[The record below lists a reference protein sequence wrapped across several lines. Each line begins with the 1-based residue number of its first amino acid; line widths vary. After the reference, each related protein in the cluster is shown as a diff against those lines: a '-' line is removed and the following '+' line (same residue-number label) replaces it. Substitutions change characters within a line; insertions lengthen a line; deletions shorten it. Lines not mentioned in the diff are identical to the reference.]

1 MSAASEYAELLK
13 LIEVSGPFLS
23 LPVFREVFPQGLIKD
38 SPELTREL
46 RELYTEWCAARKLA
60 PQSVSPAQRE
70 WLRAVL
76 LTLLEWPADMLA
88 EDNAI
93 PQNLSYLVAQHHE
106 TLRPDLALMED
117 GKPRL
122 LIRLLPPAQQPDKR
136 PPSTTWNAT
145 CGGRMAELLR
155 ATRVPLGLVTNGER
169 FTLVYAEPEKPTGFA
184 DFHAELWFD
193 ERLTLRAF
201 RDFLNAGA
209 LFNRPPEQT
218 LDALY
223 RRSLENQQEVSVT
236 LGRQVRRAVEM
247 FVTALDRADR
257 ESGRALLDGLDGE
270 HIYEAALTLMM
281 RLVFLFFAEER
292 DLLPISNPV
301 YRENY
306 AVSTL
311 HDQLRDAADRL
322 GEEVL
327 ERRYDAFPRLLAGFR
342 AVHGG
347 IAHDLAALPSYG
359 GDLFDPDRFPF
370 LEGRAPGSDW
380 RNTSAQPCPIHN
392 RTVLH
397 LLGALQFL
405 EMKVPGGGR
414 ETRRLS
420 FRALDI
426 EQIGHVYEGL
436 LDHTARRA
444 TEIVLGLDGK
454 EEGEVAL
461 SELNRRRAQQDFIE
475 WLADETGR
483 SAKAIEKALAQTTV
497 DDPLRWPVW
506 EDVAQFAGLVRRDD
520 TGEPCVISV
529 GSLYVTAGMARR
541 QTGTQYTPR
550 TLTESVV
557 EHALA
562 PLVYAGPAEGEP
574 PEAWRLQSAARIL
587 DLKICDFACGSA
599 AFLVA
604 AARYLSARLTEA
616 WENAQSTHGTGVQ
629 ITPYGHPSSGLPEEE
644 LIPMDPDE
652 RGLYALRIVVERC
665 LYGVDRN
672 PLAVEMA
679 KLSLWLLTL
688 QRNRPFTFLDHA
700 IRCGDSL
707 LGVTRRDQIETF
719 GFSTQEHEVK
729 QITLWLKASK
739 VLFEQA
745 LECRLKL
752 ESFPVLDAS
761 DLARKYALLRQAEEA
776 TVMTRLMCDL
786 LVGAALSTTTGK
798 PPQEDDAF
806 SRKRGELWRQMMETY
821 RYDEDV
827 NSWRGALEG
836 MRPTARE
843 LLDAGLQPG
852 SSRHRTFH
860 WPLEFPEVFVN
871 RDGFDAI
878 VGNPPFIGGQRITG
892 AFGQPYRDYIVE
904 YIAGGQKGSADYVAY
919 FFLRAFELLRPGATC
934 GLIATKTI
942 AEGQTREVGLDCLE
956 RKGVS
961 IYRAIASQK
970 WPGDA
975 KLSIAWVW
983 LRNGE
988 WNGARVADNKLVK
1001 FISTKLS
1008 GEASSQGDPYKLAAN
1023 AGKSRQGSIFVGM
1036 GFVVSQELAETLISR
1051 HPQNC
1056 VVVKPL
1062 IGGKDVTDRWQLS
1075 PSRWV
1080 INFYDWP
1087 EEKAREFPECFEIV
1101 ERLVKPERT
1110 RKKADGTY
1118 QLRYPLYERW
1128 WQYGEKRPDLYRMI
1142 SAFDRV
1148 IVAVRV
1154 SAYHCV
1160 AFAPSNVVYSDRL
1173 VVFGLQTSGAFAVL
1187 TCSLHEVWAHRPG
1200 VTKHDTRNTY
1210 FPEQAFDTFP
1220 MPLLSTDCDR
1230 VGDYYSCGRNQV
1242 MEERRESLTE
1252 IYSRFH
1258 SPHEVSHDI
1267 ATLRTLHVEMD
1278 HAVAA
1283 AYGWTD
1289 LDLGHG
1295 FHQIKQGIRYTISE
1309 AARRDVLDRLL
1320 ALNHERFA
1328 EEQSASAAAPRTKA
1342 KARKRTP
1349 DQAGLF

>member
-1 MSAASEYAELLK
+1 MSAVSEYAELLK

-23 LPVFREVFPQGLIKD
+23 LPIFREVFPQGLIKD
-38 SPELTREL
+38 SPDLTREL
-46 RELYTEWCAARKLA
+46 RELYTEWRAARALA
-60 PQSVSPAQRE
+60 PNTVSPAQRE

-76 LTLLEWPADMLA
+76 LTLLEWPADLLV

-93 PQNLSYLVAQHHE
+93 PQNLSHFVAQHHE
-106 TLRPDLALMED
+106 TLRPDFVLLED

-122 LIRLLPPAQQPDKR
+122 LISLLPSAQQPDRR

-145 CGGRMAELLR
+145 CATRMAELLR

-201 RDFLNAGA
+201 RDFLSSGA
-209 LFNRPPEQT
+209 LLNRPPQQT

-223 RRSLENQQEVSVT
+223 RRSLDNQQEVSTT

-257 ESGRALLDGLDGE
+257 ESERALLQGLDGE

-292 DLLPISNPV
+292 DLLPITNPV

-347 IAHDLAALPSYG
+347 IAHDLAALPGYG
-359 GDLFDPDRFPF
+359 GDLFDPDSFPF
-370 LEGRAPGSDW
+370 LEGRAPNSDW
-380 RNTSAQPCPIHN
+380 RSTPAQPCPIHN

-414 ETRRLS
+414 ESRRLS

-454 EEGEVAL
+454 EEPDVSL
-461 SELNRRRAQQDFIE
+461 SELNRRRAQPDFVE

-497 DDPLRWPVW
+497 DDPLRWPEW
-506 EDVAQFAGLVRRDD
+506 EQVAPFAGLVRRDD
-520 TGEPCVISV
+520 NGDPCVIPT
-529 GSLYVTAGMARR
+529 GSLYVTAGTARR

-550 TLTESVV
+550 SLTESVV
-557 EHALA
+557 EHTLG
-562 PLVYAGPAEGEP
+562 PLVYTGPAEGQP
-574 PEAWRLQSAARIL
+574 PEAWYLKPAGQIL
-587 DLKICDFACGSA
+587 ALKICDFACGSA

-604 AARYLSARLTEA
+604 AARYLSARLVEA
-616 WENAQSTHGTGVQ
+616 WDTPQREHGAGVQ
-629 ITPYGHPSSGLPEEE
+629 ITPFGHASSGLPEEE
-644 LIPMDPDE
+644 LIPPDPDE

-707 LGVTRRDQIETF
+707 LGVTRPEQIESF
-719 GFSTQEHEVK
+719 NFFPQEHEEK
-729 QITLWLKASK
+729 QITFWRKASK
-739 VLFEQA
+739 VLFERA

-752 ESFPVLDAS
+752 ESFPVLAPA
-761 DLARKYALLRQAEEA
+761 DLERKEALFRQAEDS
-776 TVMTRLMCDL
+776 TLLTGLMCDL
-786 LVGAALSTTTGK
+786 LIGAALATATGK
-798 PPQEDDAF
+798 RPEDDQSF
-806 SRKRGELWRQMMETY
+806 SRKRAELWRQLMETY

-827 NSWRGALEG
+827 NSWGTALEA
-836 MRPTARE
+836 MQPIARQ
-843 LLDAGLQPG
+843 LLDTGLPPG
-852 SSRHRTFH
+852 SPQRRPFH

-871 RDGFDAI
+871 RGGFDAL

-892 AFGQPYRDYIVE
+892 ALGEPYRDYLVE
-904 YIAGGQKGSADYVAY
+904 YIAGGQRGSADYVAY
-919 FFLRAFELLRPGATC
+919 FFLRAQGLLKSDGTAGLLATN
-934 GLIATKTI
+934 TI
-942 AEGQTREVGLDCLE
+942 AQGDTREVGLDQMTT
-956 RKGVS
+956 RGATV
-961 IYRAIASQK
+961 YRALPSRK
-970 WPGDA
+970 WPGEANLEVAHVWFRTGAWAGPFLLDDA
-975 KLSIAWVW
+975 EVAGITSQLQPP
-983 LRNGE
+983 G
-988 WNGARVADNKLVK
+988 RVSGKPYRLV
-1001 FISTKLS
+1001 
-1008 GEASSQGDPYKLAAN
+1008 AN
-1023 AGKSRQGSIFVGM
+1023 DGKSYIGSYVLGM
-1036 GFVVSQELAETLISR
+1036 GFVLDQEEARRLVEKEPRNRNVLSPYLNGEDLNSR
-1051 HPQNC
+1051 WDQ
-1056 VVVKPL
+1056 
-1062 IGGKDVTDRWQLS
+1062 S

-1080 INFYDWP
+1080 INFRDWP
-1087 EEKAREFPECFEIV
+1087 IERAMEYPDCFEIV
-1101 ERLVKPERT
+1101 KRLVKPEREKNN
-1110 RKKADGTY
+1110 RKVYRD
-1118 QLRYPLYERW
+1118 RW
-1128 WQYGEKRPDLYRMI
+1128 WHYAEKRPELYATI
-1142 SAFDRV
+1142 TGLKRV
-1148 IVAVRV
+1148 LVV
-1154 SAYHCV
+1154 SLVTHHVGV
-1160 AFAPSNVVYSDRL
+1160 AFVPASF
-1173 VVFGLQTSGAFAVL
+1173 VFAHKLGVFAVSSDASL
-1187 TCSLHEVWAHRPG
+1187 GLLQSTLHEVWARAYSSSLEDAFGALHPVVCRSPG
-1200 VTKHDTRNTY
+1200 
-1210 FPEQAFDTFP
+1210 A
-1220 MPLLSTDCDR
+1220 
-1230 VGDYYSCGRNQV
+1230 
-1242 MEERRESLTE
+1242 
-1252 IYSRFH
+1252 
-1258 SPHEVSHDI
+1258 VSGAGSDS
-1267 ATLRTLHVEMD
+1267 
-1278 HAVAA
+1278 AV
-1283 AYGWTD
+1283 
-1289 LDLGHG
+1289 
-1295 FHQIKQGIRYTISE
+1295 
-1309 AARRDVLDRLL
+1309 
-1320 ALNHERFA
+1320 
-1328 EEQSASAAAPRTKA
+1328 
-1342 KARKRTP
+1342 
-1349 DQAGLF
+1349 

>member
-23 LPVFREVFPQGLIKD
+23 LPVYREVFPQGLIKD
-38 SPELTREL
+38 APELTREL

-76 LTLLEWPADMLA
+76 LTLLEWPADLLA

-106 TLRPDLALMED
+106 TLRPDLALMEE

-122 LIRLLPPAQQPDKR
+122 LISLLPPAQQPDRR
-136 PPSTTWNAT
+136 PLSTTWNAT
-145 CGGRMAELLR
+145 CSARMAELLR

-223 RRSLENQQEVSVT
+223 RRSLENQQEVSTT

-292 DLLPISNPV
+292 DLLPITNPV

-311 HDQLRDAADRL
+311 HDQLREAADRL

-327 ERRYDAFPRLLAGFR
+327 ERRYDAFPRLLASFR

-347 IAHDLAALPSYG
+347 IAHDLAVLPAYG

-380 RNTSAQPCPIHN
+380 RNTPAQPCPIHN

-414 ETRRLS
+414 ESRRLS

-454 EEGEVAL
+454 EELEVAL
-461 SELNRRRAQQDFIE
+461 SELHRRRAQLNFVE

-483 SAKAIEKALAQTTV
+483 SAKSIEKAVAQTTV
-497 DDPLRWPVW
+497 DDPLRWP
-506 EDVAQFAGLVRRDD
+506 EYEQVAAFAGLVRRDD
-520 TGEPCVISV
+520 NGDPCVIPS
-529 GSLYVTAGMARR
+529 GSLYVTAGAGRR

-550 TLTESVV
+550 MLTESVV

-562 PLVYAGPAEGEP
+562 PLVYVGPAEGQP
-574 PEAWRLQSAARIL
+574 PEAWQLKPAGQIL

-604 AARYLSARLTEA
+604 AARYLSSRLTEA
-616 WENAQSTHGTGVQ
+616 WAAVQTEHGAGVQ
-629 ITPYGHPSSGLPEEE
+629 ITPYGHASSGLPEEE
-644 LIPMDPDE
+644 LIPANPDE
-652 RGLYALRIVVERC
+652 RGLYAVRIVVERC

-672 PLAVEMA
+672 QLAVEMA

-719 GFSTQEHEVK
+719 GFSPQEHEVK
-729 QITLWLKASK
+729 QITLWRKASK
-739 VLFEQA
+739 VLFDRA
-745 LECRLKL
+745 LEFRLKL
-752 ESFPVLDAS
+752 ESIPVLAAS
-761 DLARKYALLRQAEEA
+761 DLERKHALLRQAEDA

-798 PPQEDDAF
+798 PPQEDEAF
-806 SRKRGELWRQMMETY
+806 SRKRGELWRQLMETY

-827 NSWRGALEG
+827 DSWRGALEA
-836 MRPTARE
+836 MRPMAQQ
-843 LLDAGLQPG
+843 LLDAGLLPG
-852 SSRHRTFH
+852 SSRHRPFH

-892 AFGQPYRDYIVE
+892 ALGQPYRDYLVE
-904 YIAGGQKGSADYVAY
+904 YIAGGRRGSADYVAY
-919 FFLRAFELLRPGATC
+919 FFLRAEGLLKNGGAA
-934 GLIATKTI
+934 GLLATNTI
-942 AEGQTREVGLDCLE
+942 AQGDTREVGLDQMTS
-956 RKGVS
+956 RDATV
-961 IYRAIASQK
+961 YRALPSRK
-970 WPGDA
+970 WPGEANLEVAHVWFRKGPWVGPFLLDDA
-975 KLSIAWVW
+975 EVTGITSQLKPPGSV
-983 LRNGE
+983 
-988 WNGARVADNKLVK
+988 
-1001 FISTKLS
+1001 S
-1008 GEASSQGDPYKLAAN
+1008 GKPHRLTAN
-1023 AGKSRQGSIFVGM
+1023 AGKSFQGSIVLGM
-1036 GFVVSQELAETLISR
+1036 GFVLEPEEAQRLLDKDPRSLNVLFPYLNGEDLNSR
-1051 HPQNC
+1051 WDQ
-1056 VVVKPL
+1056 
-1062 IGGKDVTDRWQLS
+1062 S

-1080 INFYDWP
+1080 INFRDWP
-1087 EEKAREFPECFEIV
+1087 LEKAMEYPDCYEIV
-1101 ERLVKPERT
+1101 NRLVRPEREKNN
-1110 RKKADGTY
+1110 RKV
-1118 QLRYPLYERW
+1118 RRERW
-1128 WQYGEKRPDLYRMI
+1128 WQFAERASELYATI
-1142 SAFDRV
+1142 KGLERV
-1148 IVAVRV
+1148 
-1154 SAYHCV
+1154 
-1160 AFAPSNVVYSDRL
+1160 L
-1173 VVFGLQTSGAFAVL
+1173 VVSLVTHHVAMAFVPANFVFAHKLAVFSLPNCAQLAVL
-1187 TCSLHEVWAHRPG
+1187 QSNFHEPWARNYSSSLE
-1200 VTKHDTRNTY
+1200 TRINY
-1210 FPEQAFDTFP
+1210 SPSDCFETFP
-1220 MPLLSTDCDR
+1220 FPPSIDALEP
-1230 VGDYYSCGRNQV
+1230 VG
-1242 MEERRESLTE
+1242 ERYDALRRDMMVARRDGLTV
-1252 IYSRFH
+1252 IYNRFH
-1258 SPHEVSHDI
+1258 SPHEGSQDI
-1267 ATLRTLHVEMD
+1267 ETLRALHVEMD

-1295 FHQIKQGIRYTISE
+1295 FHQTKQGIRYTVSE

-1320 ALNHERFA
+1320 ALNHERFDA
-1328 EEQSASAAAPRTKA
+1328 EQSASAAVPRTKA

-1349 DQAGLF
+1349 DQDGLF

>member
-38 SPELTREL
+38 APDLTREL
-46 RELYTEWCAARKLA
+46 RELYTEWRAARALA
-60 PQSVSPAQRE
+60 PHAVSPAQRE

-76 LTLLEWPADMLA
+76 LTLLEWPADLLA

-93 PQNLSYLVAQHHE
+93 PQNLSYFVAQHHE
-106 TLRPDLALMED
+106 TLRPDFALLED

-122 LIRLLPPAQQPDKR
+122 LISVLPPAQQPDRR

-145 CGGRMAELLR
+145 CAARMAELLR

-184 DFHAELWFD
+184 DFRAELWFD

-201 RDFLNAGA
+201 RDFLSAGA

-223 RRSLENQQEVSVT
+223 RRSLENQQEVSTT

-247 FVTALDRADR
+247 FVAALDRADR
-257 ESGRALLDGLDGE
+257 ESGRALLHGIAGE

-292 DLLPISNPV
+292 DLLPITNPV

-311 HDQLRDAADRL
+311 HDQLREAADRL

-347 IAHDLAALPSYG
+347 IAHDFAALPAYG
-359 GDLFDPDRFPF
+359 GDLFDPNRFPF
-370 LEGRAPGSDW
+370 LEGRAPDSDW
-380 RNTSAQPCPIHN
+380 RSTAAQPCPIHN

-397 LLGALQFL
+397 LLGSLQFL

-414 ETRRLS
+414 EKRRLS

-454 EEGEVAL
+454 EEPEVSL
-461 SELNRRRAQQDFIE
+461 SELSRRSAQPHFVE
-475 WLADETGR
+475 WLADEIGH

-497 DDPLRWPVW
+497 DDPLRWPEW
-506 EDVAQFAGLVRRDD
+506 EQVAPFAGLVRRDD
-520 TGEPCVISV
+520 NGDPWVIPA
-529 GSLYVTAGMARR
+529 GSLYVTVGTARR

-562 PLVYAGPAEGEP
+562 PLVYTGPAEGQP
-574 PEAWRLQSAARIL
+574 PEAWQLKPAGEIL

-604 AARYLSARLTEA
+604 AARYLSARLVEA
-616 WENAQSTHGTGVQ
+616 WDAAQRECDKGVQ

-644 LIPMDPDE
+644 LIPVNPDE

-719 GFSTQEHEVK
+719 GFSPQEHEVK
-729 QITLWLKASK
+729 QITLWRKASK
-739 VLFEQA
+739 VLFERA

-752 ESFPVLDAS
+752 ESFPALAAS
-761 DLARKYALLRQAEEA
+761 DLERKHALLRQAEEA

-786 LVGAALSTTTGK
+786 LVGAALATTTGN
-798 PPQEDDAF
+798 PPQEDDPF
-806 SRKRGELWRQMMETY
+806 SRKRGDLWRQLMETY

-827 NSWRGALEG
+827 DSWRGALEA
-836 MRPTARE
+836 MRPTARQ
-843 LLDAGLQPG
+843 LLDAGLPPG

-892 AFGQPYRDYIVE
+892 VFGQPYRDYLVE
-904 YIAGGQKGSADYVAY
+904 YIADGQRGSADYVAY
-919 FFLRAFELLRPGATC
+919 FFLRAYGLLKVGGSAGLLATN
-934 GLIATKTI
+934 TI
-942 AEGQTREVGLDCLE
+942 AQGDTREVGLDQMTA
-956 RKGVS
+956 RGTA
-961 IYRAIASQK
+961 IYRALPSRK
-970 WPGDA
+970 WPG
-975 KLSIAWVW
+975 
-983 LRNGE
+983 
-988 WNGARVADNKLVK
+988 
-1001 FISTKLS
+1001 
-1008 GEASSQGDPYKLAAN
+1008 EASLEVAHVWFHKGAWAGPYLLNDTPVSGITSQLQAPGMVRGRPFRLAAN
-1023 AGKSRQGSIFVGM
+1023 AGRCFKGSEVGGMEAFVFERELLDGVLQHDKGAEDILRPFLGYEDLVSNEAQQTHRWCIYFSDWPLPRAEGYPVCLGYVRDRVRVASRPGWWQFRRATPELYRSIAGNARVLVIGETSDAVSPIFVANGQV
-1036 GFVVSQELAETLISR
+1036 FTKTLIVFSDATA
-1051 HPQNC
+1051 
-1056 VVVKPL
+1056 
-1062 IGGKDVTDRWQLS
+1062 GFFA
-1075 PSRWV
+1075 V
-1080 INFYDWP
+1080 IASSLHYVWILHTGSTLETRVRYIISD
-1087 EEKAREFPECFEIV
+1087 CFEAFPFPLQPSSLDPIG
-1101 ERLVKPERT
+1101 ER
-1110 RKKADGTY
+1110 
-1118 QLRYPLYERW
+1118 
-1128 WQYGEKRPDLYRMI
+1128 
-1142 SAFDRV
+1142 
-1148 IVAVRV
+1148 
-1154 SAYHCV
+1154 YH
-1160 AFAPSNVVYSDRL
+1160 S
-1173 VVFGLQTSGAFAVL
+1173 
-1187 TCSLHEVWAHRPG
+1187 HRR
-1200 VTKHDTRNTY
+1200 D
-1210 FPEQAFDTFP
+1210 
-1220 MPLLSTDCDR
+1220 
-1230 VGDYYSCGRNQV
+1230 V
-1242 MEERRESLTE
+1242 MTTRREGLTAT
-1252 IYSRFH
+1252 YNRFH

-1267 ATLRTLHVEMD
+1267 ATLRALHVEMD
-1278 HAVAA
+1278 YAVAA
-1283 AYGWTD
+1283 AYGWTGLV
-1289 LDLGHG
+1289 LDHG
-1295 FHQIKQGIRYTISE
+1295 FHKTKQGIRYTISE
-1309 AARRDVLDRLL
+1309 ASRRKVLDLLL
-1320 ALNHERFA
+1320 ALNHERYA
-1328 EEQSASAAAPRTKA
+1328 AEQSAAAAAPRPKA
-1342 KARKRTP
+1342 KTRKRAP

>member
-23 LPVFREVFPQGLIKD
+23 LPIFREVFPQGLIKAAPD
-38 SPELTREL
+38 LTREL
-46 RELYTEWCAARKLA
+46 RELYTEWRTARALA
-60 PQSVSPAQRE
+60 PHSVSPAQRE

-76 LTLLEWPADMLA
+76 LTLLEWPADLLV

-93 PQNLSYLVAQHHE
+93 PQNLSHFVAQHHE
-106 TLRPDLALMED
+106 TLRPDLVLVED

-122 LIRLLPPAQQPDKR
+122 LISLLPPAQRPDRR
-136 PPSTTWNAT
+136 PPATTWNAT
-145 CGGRMAELLR
+145 CAGRMAELLR

-169 FTLVYAEPEKPTGFA
+169 FTLVYAEPDKPTGFA

-201 RDFLNAGA
+201 RDFLSAGA

-223 RRSLENQQEVSVT
+223 RRSLENQQEVSTT

-257 ESGRALLDGLDGE
+257 ESGRALLQGLPGE

-292 DLLPISNPV
+292 DLLPITNPV

-311 HDQLRDAADRL
+311 HDQLREAAERL

-347 IAHDLAALPSYG
+347 IAHDLAALPAYG
-359 GDLFDPDRFPF
+359 GDLFDPNRFPF
-370 LEGRAPGSDW
+370 LEGRAQGSDW
-380 RNTSAQPCPIHN
+380 HSTPAQPCPIHN

-414 ETRRLS
+414 ESRRLS

-454 EEGEVAL
+454 EEPEVAL
-461 SELNRRRAQQDFIE
+461 SELNRRRAQPDFVE
-475 WLADETGR
+475 RLADETGQ
-483 SAKAIEKALAQTTV
+483 SSKAIEMALAQTTA
-497 DDPLRWPVW
+497 DDPLRWPEW
-506 EDVAQFAGLVRRDD
+506 AQVSPFAGLVRRDD
-520 TGEPCVISV
+520 NGDPCVIPS
-529 GSLYVTAGMARR
+529 GSLYVTTGTARR
-541 QTGTQYTPR
+541 QTGTQFTPR
-550 TLTESVV
+550 SLTESVV

-562 PLVYAGPAEGEP
+562 PLVYVGPVEGRP
-574 PEAWRLQSAARIL
+574 PEAWQLKPAGQIL

-604 AARYLSARLTEA
+604 AARYLSARLAEA
-616 WENAQSTHGTGVQ
+616 WDAAQHEHGAGVQ
-629 ITPYGHPSSGLPEEE
+629 ITPYGHPSLGGPDEE
-644 LIPMDPDE
+644 LIPSNPDE
-652 RGLYALRIVVERC
+652 RSLYALRIVVERC

-672 PLAVEMA
+672 PLAVEIA

-719 GFSTQEHEVK
+719 GFSPQEHEVK
-729 QITLWLKASK
+729 QITLWRKASR
-739 VLFEQA
+739 VLFERA

-752 ESFPVLDAS
+752 ESFPVLTAS
-761 DLARKYALLRQAEEA
+761 DVERKHALLRQAEHA
-776 TVMTRLMCDL
+776 TLLTRLMCDL

-798 PPQEDDAF
+798 PPQEDDAS
-806 SRKRGELWRQMMETY
+806 SRKRGELWRQLMETY

-827 NSWRGALEG
+827 DSWRGALEA
-836 MRPTARE
+836 MRPVARQ
-843 LLDAGLQPG
+843 LLDAGLLPG

-892 AFGQPYRDYIVE
+892 ALGQPYRDYLVE
-904 YIAGGQKGSADYVAY
+904 YIAGGQRGSADYVAY
-919 FFLRAFELLRPGATC
+919 FFLRAEGLLKSGGTAGLLATN
-934 GLIATKTI
+934 TI
-942 AEGQTREVGLDCLE
+942 AQGDTREVGLDRMTARGASL
-956 RKGVS
+956 
-961 IYRAIASQK
+961 YRALPSRK
-970 WPGDA
+970 WPGEANLEVAHIWFRKGPWAGPFLLDDA
-975 KLSIAWVW
+975 A
-983 LRNGE
+983 
-988 WNGARVADNKLVK
+988 VAGITSQLQPPGSV
-1001 FISTKLS
+1001 S
-1008 GEASSQGDPYKLAAN
+1008 GKPYRLTAN
-1023 AGKSRQGSIFVGM
+1023 AGRSFQGSNVLGM
-1036 GFVVSQELAETLISR
+1036 GFVLEPDDAQRLLDKDSR
-1051 HPQNC
+1051 NR
-1056 VVVKPL
+1056 
-1062 IGGKDVTDRWQLS
+1062 DVLFPYLNGEDLNSRWDQS

-1080 INFYDWP
+1080 INFHDWP
-1087 EEKAREFPECFEIV
+1087 LERAMDYPECFEIV
-1101 ERLVKPERT
+1101 ERLVKPDRARLAT
-1110 RKKADGTY
+1110 GDATARDRAK
-1118 QLRYPLYERW
+1118 RW
-1128 WQYGEKRPDLYRMI
+1128 WQFARTSQNLYATI
-1142 SAFDRV
+1142 AGLERV
-1148 IVAVRV
+1148 
-1154 SAYHCV
+1154 
-1160 AFAPSNVVYSDRL
+1160 L
-1173 VVFGLQTSGAFAVL
+1173 VLSLVNNHLGFGLV
-1187 TCSLHEVWAHRPG
+1187 P
-1200 VTKHDTRNTY
+1200 N
-1210 FPEQAFDTFP
+1210 
-1220 MPLLSTDCDR
+1220 
-1230 VGDYYSCGRNQV
+1230 NQV
-1242 MEERRESLTE
+1242 FAHKLAVIASHDFGVLALLQSHIHYHWAWAQSSTLRRDINYSPSDCFGTFAFPSDLASLEFVGERYHSHRCDIMIARREGLTTT
-1252 IYSRFH
+1252 YNRFH

-1267 ATLRTLHVEMD
+1267 STLRALQVEMD
-1278 HAVAA
+1278 YTVAA
-1283 AYGWTD
+1283 AYGWTG
-1289 LDLGHG
+1289 LDLAHD
-1295 FHQIKQGIRYTISE
+1295 HHETKQGIRFTISE
-1309 AARRDVLDRLL
+1309 TARREVLDCLL
-1320 ALNHERFA
+1320 ALNHERYAA
-1328 EEQSASAAAPRTKA
+1328 EQVAASAAPRPKA
-1342 KARKRTP
+1342 KARKRAP
-1349 DQAGLF
+1349 EQAGLF

>member
-13 LIEVSGPFLS
+13 LIDVSGPFLS

-38 SPELTREL
+38 APDLTREL
-46 RELYTEWCAARKLA
+46 REIYTEWRAARALA
-60 PQSVSPAQRE
+60 PHAVSPAQRE

-76 LTLLEWPADMLA
+76 LTLLEWPADLLV

-93 PQNLSYLVAQHHE
+93 PQSLSYFVAQHHE
-106 TLRPDLALMED
+106 TLRPDAALMEN

-122 LIRLLPPAQQPDKR
+122 LISLLPPAQQPDRR

-145 CGGRMAELLR
+145 CAARMAELLH

-169 FTLVYAEPEKPTGFA
+169 FTLVYAEPGQPTGFA

-201 RDFLNAGA
+201 RDFLSAGA

-218 LDALY
+218 LGALY
-223 RRSLENQQEVSVT
+223 RRSLENQQEVSTT

-247 FVTALDRADR
+247 FVAALDRADR
-257 ESGRALLDGLDGE
+257 ESGRALLQGLAGE
-270 HIYEAALTLMM
+270 QIYEAALSLMM

-292 DLLPISNPV
+292 DLLPITNPV

-311 HDQLRDAADRL
+311 HDQLREAADRL

-342 AVHGG
+342 AVHSG
-347 IAHDLAALPSYG
+347 IAHDLAALPAYG

-380 RNTSAQPCPIHN
+380 RTTPAQPCPIHN

-414 ETRRLS
+414 ESRRLS

-444 TEIVLGLDGK
+444 TEIVVGLDGK
-454 EEGEVAL
+454 DAPDLAL
-461 SELNRRRAQQDFIE
+461 SELKRRHTQPDFVE

-483 SAKAIEKALAQTTV
+483 TAKAIEKALAQTTV
-497 DDPLRWPVW
+497 DDPLRWPDW
-506 EDVAQFAGLVRRDD
+506 EHVAPFSGLVRRDD
-520 TGEPCVISV
+520 NGDPCVIPT
-529 GSLYVTAGMARR
+529 GSLHVTAGTARR

-562 PLVYAGPAEGEP
+562 PLVYTGSAEGQP
-574 PEAWRLQSAARIL
+574 PETWQLKLARQIL

-604 AARYLSARLTEA
+604 AARYLSARLVEA
-616 WENAQSTHGTGVQ
+616 WDAAQREHGAGVQ
-629 ITPYGHPSSGLPEEE
+629 ITPYGHPSSGLAEEE
-644 LIPMDPDE
+644 LIPADPEE
-652 RGLYALRIVVERC
+652 RSIYALRIVVERC

-688 QRNRPFTFLDHA
+688 QRHRPFTFLDHA

-719 GFSTQEHEVK
+719 GFSPQEHEVK
-729 QITLWLKASK
+729 QITLWRKASK
-739 VLFEQA
+739 VLFDRA

-752 ESFPVLDAS
+752 ESFPVLTAS
-761 DLARKYALLRQAEEA
+761 DVERKHALLRQAEDA
-776 TVMTRLMCDL
+776 TIMTRLMCDL

-798 PPQEDDAF
+798 PPEADEAF
-806 SRKRGELWRQMMETY
+806 SRKRGELWRQLMETY

-827 NSWRGALEG
+827 DSWRGALEA
-836 MRPTARE
+836 MRPIAQQ
-843 LLDAGLQPG
+843 LLDAGLLLG
-852 SSRHRTFH
+852 SSPHRTFH

-871 RDGFDAI
+871 RNGFDAI

-892 AFGQPYRDYIVE
+892 VFGQPYRDYLVE
-904 YIAGGQKGSADYVAY
+904 YIAGGQRGSADYVAY
-919 FFLRAFELLRPGATC
+919 FFLRAQGLLKSGGSAGLLATN
-934 GLIATKTI
+934 TI
-942 AEGQTREVGLDCLE
+942 AQGDTREVGLDQMTA
-956 RKGVS
+956 RGTT
-961 IYRAIASQK
+961 IYRALPSHK
-970 WPGDA
+970 WPGEANLEVAHVWFHKGAWAGTYMLNDA
-975 KLSIAWVW
+975 PVSGITSQLQAP
-983 LRNGE
+983 GT
-988 WNGARVADNKLVK
+988 VK
-1001 FISTKLS
+1001 GKPFR
-1008 GEASSQGDPYKLAAN
+1008 LAAN
-1023 AGKSRQGSIFVGM
+1023 AGKCFKGSEVGGMEAFVFDGDVLASLLKDDSGAKDVLLPFLGYEDLVSNETQQTHRWCIYFSDWPLPRAEGYSVCLGYVRDRVRIASRPGWWQFRRATPELYRAIAGNPRVLVIGETSDAVSPIFVANEQV
-1036 GFVVSQELAETLISR
+1036 FTKTLIVFSDTSAGFFAVIASSL
-1051 HPQNC
+1051 HY
-1056 VVVKPL
+1056 
-1062 IGGKDVTDRWQLS
+1062 I
-1075 PSRWV
+1075 WV
-1080 INFYDWP
+1080 LHNGSTLETRVRYIISD
-1087 EEKAREFPECFEIV
+1087 CFEAFPFP
-1101 ERLVKPERT
+1101 PE
-1110 RKKADGTY
+1110 
-1118 QLRYPLYERW
+1118 
-1128 WQYGEKRPDLYRMI
+1128 
-1142 SAFDRV
+1142 
-1148 IVAVRV
+1148 V
-1154 SAYHCV
+1154 SSLEAIGDCYH
-1160 AFAPSNVVYSDRL
+1160 
-1173 VVFGLQTSGAFAVL
+1173 
-1187 TCSLHEVWAHRPG
+1187 AHRR
-1200 VTKHDTRNTY
+1200 D
-1210 FPEQAFDTFP
+1210 
-1220 MPLLSTDCDR
+1220 
-1230 VGDYYSCGRNQV
+1230 V
-1242 MEERRESLTE
+1242 MTSRREGLTAT
-1252 IYSRFH
+1252 YNRFH
-1258 SPHEVSHDI
+1258 SPHEVSQDI
-1267 ATLRTLHVEMD
+1267 ATLRALHVEMD

-1283 AYGWTD
+1283 AYGWAD

-1295 FHQIKQGIRYTISE
+1295 FHQTKQGVRYTISE
-1309 AARRDVLDRLL
+1309 AARRTALDRLL
-1320 ALNHERFA
+1320 ALNHERYA
-1328 EEQSASAAAPRTKA
+1328 AEQSAATAAPRPKTKS
-1342 KARKRTP
+1342 RKRAP

>member
-1 MSAASEYAELLK
+1 MSAVSEYAELLK

-23 LPVFREVFPQGLIKD
+23 LPVFREVFPQGFIKD
-38 SPELTREL
+38 APELTREL
-46 RELYTEWCAARKLA
+46 RELYTEWCATRKLA
-60 PQSVSPAQRE
+60 PHSVSPAQRE

-76 LTLLEWPADMLA
+76 LTLLEWPAELVV

-122 LIRLLPPAQQPDKR
+122 LINLLPPAQQPDRR

-145 CGGRMAELLR
+145 CVGRMAELLR

-223 RRSLENQQEVSVT
+223 RRSLENQQEVSTT

-292 DLLPISNPV
+292 DLLPITNPV

-311 HDQLRDAADRL
+311 HDQLREAADRL

-347 IAHDLAALPSYG
+347 IVHDLAAVPAYG

-370 LEGRAPGSDW
+370 LEGRAAGSDW
-380 RNTSAQPCPIHN
+380 RSTPAQPCPIHN
-392 RTVLH
+392 RTALH

-414 ETRRLS
+414 ESRRLS

-454 EEGEVAL
+454 EELEVAL
-461 SELNRRRAQQDFIE
+461 SELTRRRAQPDFAE

-483 SAKAIEKALAQTTV
+483 SVKAIEKAQAQTTV
-497 DDPLRWPVW
+497 DDPLRWPEW
-506 EDVAQFAGLVRRDD
+506 EQVAEFASLVRRDD
-520 TGEPCVISV
+520 NGDPRVIPT
-529 GSLYVTAGMARR
+529 GSLYVTAGTARR

-550 TLTESVV
+550 TLTESMV
-557 EHALA
+557 EHTLA
-562 PLVYAGPAEGEP
+562 PIVYTGPAEGQP
-574 PEAWRLQSAARIL
+574 PEAWQLKPAGQIL

-604 AARYLSARLTEA
+604 AARYLSVRLVEA
-616 WENAQSTHGTGVQ
+616 WDAAQREHGPSVQ
-629 ITPYGHPSSGLPEEE
+629 ITPYGHPSSGLPEED
-644 LIPMDPDE
+644 LIPPNPDE
-652 RGLYALRIVVERC
+652 RSIYALRIVVERC

-700 IRCGDSL
+700 VRCGDSL

-719 GFSTQEHEVK
+719 GFSPQEHEVK
-729 QITLWLKASK
+729 QITLWRKASK
-739 VLFEQA
+739 VLFDRA
-745 LECRLKL
+745 LEFRLKL
-752 ESFPVLDAS
+752 ESFPVLTAS
-761 DLARKYALLRQAEEA
+761 DVERKHALLRRAEEA
-776 TVMTRLMCDL
+776 TIMTRLMCDL

-798 PPQEDDAF
+798 PPQEDEAF
-806 SRKRGELWRQMMETY
+806 SRKRGELWRQLMETY

-827 NSWRGALEG
+827 DSWRGALEA
-836 MRPTARE
+836 MRPIARQ
-843 LLDAGLQPG
+843 LLDARLLPG
-852 SSRHRTFH
+852 SSPHRTFH

-878 VGNPPFIGGQRITG
+878 VGNPPFIGGKRITG
-892 AFGQPYRDYIVE
+892 ALGSQYREYLVGYIGRGVR
-904 YIAGGQKGSADYVAY
+904 GNADYVAY
-919 FFLRAFELLRPGATC
+919 FFLRAEELLKSRGAA
-934 GLIATKTI
+934 GLLATKTI
-942 AEGQTREVGLDCLE
+942 AQGDTREVGLDQMTAH
-956 RKGVS
+956 GVTV
-961 IYRAIASQK
+961 YRALPSRK
-970 WPGDA
+970 WPGEANLEVAHVWFRKGPWVGPFLLGDA
-975 KLSIAWVW
+975 NVTGITSQLQAP
-983 LRNGE
+983 G
-988 WNGARVADNKLVK
+988 RV
-1001 FISTKLS
+1001 S
-1008 GEASSQGDPYKLAAN
+1008 GKPCRLAAN
-1023 AGKSRQGSIFVGM
+1023 AGKSYIGAYVLGM
-1036 GFVVSQELAETLISR
+1036 GFVLEPEEAQRLLDKDLRSR
-1051 HPQNC
+1051 
-1056 VVVKPL
+1056 
-1062 IGGKDVTDRWQLS
+1062 DVLSPYLNGEDLNSRWDQS

-1080 INFYDWP
+1080 INFRDWP
-1087 EEKAREFPECFEIV
+1087 LEKAMEYPDCFEIV
-1101 ERLVKPERT
+1101 ERLVKPDRAT
-1110 RKKADGTY
+1110 KAADVAAW
-1118 QLRYPLYERW
+1118 PW
-1128 WQYGEKRPDLYRMI
+1128 WQYWRIRPELYAAITGFERALVRSRIANIHSVAAVPPTYVLNEK
-1142 SAFDRV
+1142 
-1148 IVAVRV
+1148 
-1154 SAYHCV
+1154 
-1160 AFAPSNVVYSDRL
+1160 L
-1173 VVFGLQTSGAFAVL
+1173 VVFAFDAWSHFAVL
-1187 TCSLHEVWAHRPG
+1187 QSAPHEVWAREYSSTLRTDMQYTPS
-1200 VTKHDTRNTY
+1200 DCFESFA
-1210 FPEQAFDTFP
+1210 FPSVDV
-1220 MPLLSTDCDR
+1220 LLEA
-1230 VGDYYSCGRNQV
+1230 VGERYHTH
-1242 MEERRESLTE
+1242 RREIMATGRQGLTAT
-1252 IYSRFH
+1252 YNRFH

-1267 ATLRTLHVEMD
+1267 AALRALHVEMD
-1278 HAVAA
+1278 YTVAA
-1283 AYGWTD
+1283 AYGWKD

-1295 FHQIKQGIRYTISE
+1295 FHRTKQGIRYTISE
-1309 AARRDVLDRLL
+1309 AARRTVLDRLL
-1320 ALNHERFA
+1320 ALNHERYA
-1328 EEQSASAAAPRTKA
+1328 TEQATVAAAPRPKA
-1342 KARKRTP
+1342 KARKRAP

>member
-23 LPVFREVFPQGLIKD
+23 LPIFREVFPQGLIKD
-38 SPELTREL
+38 SPDLTREL
-46 RELYTEWCAARKLA
+46 REVYTEWRAARALI
-60 PQSVSPAQRE
+60 PNTVSPVQRE

-76 LTLLEWPADMLA
+76 LTLLQWPADLLV

-93 PQNLSYLVAQHHE
+93 PQNLSYFVAQHHE
-106 TLRPDLALMED
+106 TLRPDFALLDD

-122 LIRLLPPAQQPDKR
+122 LISLLPPAQQPDRR

-145 CGGRMAELLR
+145 CAGRMAELLR
-155 ATRVPLGLVTNGER
+155 ATHVPLGLVTNGER

-201 RDFLNAGA
+201 RDFLSVGA

-223 RRSLENQQEVSVT
+223 RRSLENQQEVSTT

-257 ESGRALLDGLDGE
+257 ESGRALLQGLPGE

-292 DLLPISNPV
+292 DLLPITNPV

-306 AVSTL
+306 AVSSL
-311 HDQLRDAADRL
+311 HDQLREAADRL

-347 IAHDLAALPSYG
+347 IAHDLAALPAYG

-380 RNTSAQPCPIHN
+380 RTTPAQPCPIHN

-414 ETRRLS
+414 ESRRLS

-444 TEIVLGLDGK
+444 TETVLGLDGK
-454 EEGEVAL
+454 EELEVAL
-461 SELNRRRAQQDFIE
+461 SDINRHRTQPDFVE

-483 SAKAIEKALAQTTV
+483 TGKAIDKALAQTAV
-497 DDPLRWPVW
+497 DDPLRWPEW
-506 EDVAQFAGLVRRDD
+506 EQVAQFAGLVRRDD
-520 TGEPCVISV
+520 NGDPCVIPA
-529 GSLYVTAGMARR
+529 GSLYVTAGTARR

-562 PLVYAGPAEGEP
+562 PLVYTGPAEGQP
-574 PEAWRLQSAARIL
+574 PEAWQLKPAGQIL

-616 WENAQSTHGTGVQ
+616 WDAAQREHGAGVQ
-629 ITPYGHPSSGLPEEE
+629 ITPYGHPSTGLAEEE
-644 LIPMDPDE
+644 LIPVDPDE

-688 QRNRPFTFLDHA
+688 QRSRPFTFLDHA

-707 LGVTRRDQIETF
+707 LGVNLKQL
-719 GFSTQEHEVK
+719 STWSLSGEGRQH
-729 QITLWLKASK
+729 
-739 VLFEQA
+739 VLFDDD
-745 LECRLKL
+745 L
-752 ESFPVLDAS
+752 SFAADK
-761 DLARKYALLRQAEEA
+761 REG
-776 TVMTRLMCDL
+776 LM
-786 LVGAALSTTTGK
+786 K
-798 PPQEDDAF
+798 MQ
-806 SRKRGELWRQMMETY
+806 Y
-821 RYDEDV
+821 R
-827 NSWRGALEG
+827 
-836 MRPTARE
+836 TADQRR
-843 LLDAGLQPG
+843 LLDAALA
-852 SSRHRTFH
+852 RTRRLRAAADRLIATAFEANPEASAAAVSMALDEQETEARKILEGKRPFH
-860 WPLEFPEVFVN
+860 WPVEFPEVFLHGG
-871 RDGFDAI
+871 GFDAI
-878 VGNPPFIGGQRITG
+878 VSNPPFIGGSKISG
-892 AFGQPYRDYIVE
+892 VLGSSYRGYLVE
-904 YIAGGQKGSADYVAY
+904 HPARGCRGLADYVAY
-919 FFLRAFELLRPGATC
+919 FFLRAEELLKPNGMA
-934 GLIATKTI
+934 GLIATKSV
-942 AEGQTREVGLDCLE
+942 AQGDSREVGLE
-956 RKGVS
+956 QIVS
-961 IYRAIASQK
+961 RGAAIYRSIPSRK

-975 KLSIAWVW
+975 SLHVAHVWFRKGAWFGTILLEDEVVGGITSG
-983 LRNGE
+983 LTPAATSLGE
-988 WNGARVADNKLVK
+988 PKMLAAHA
-1001 FISTKLS
+1001 
-1008 GEASSQGDPYKLAAN
+1008 ASSFK
-1023 AGKSRQGSIFVGM
+1023 GSTLRGT
-1036 GFVVSQELAETLISR
+1036 GFVMSLDEGRNLLDR
-1051 HPQNC
+1051 HPLYGD
-1056 VVVKPL
+1056 VVLPYL
-1062 IGGKDVTDRWQLS
+1062 GGKDITDRWDCS

-1080 INFYDWP
+1080 IAFRDWP
-1087 EEKAREFPECFEIV
+1087 LEKARQYPDCLTIV
-1101 ERLVKPERT
+1101 ERLVKPER
-1110 RKKADGTY
+1110 DGKTDAN
-1118 QLRYPLYERW
+1118 LRTRW
-1128 WQYGEKRPDLYRMI
+1128 WQFERARTDLYAAI
-1142 SAFDRV
+1142 ANLERV
-1148 IVAVRV
+1148 LVAVRV
-1154 SAYHCV
+1154 SAHHTI
-1160 AFAPSNVVYSDRL
+1160 AFAPSGIIYSDRL
-1173 VVFGLQTSGAFAVL
+1173 VVFALSRGAHFALLTS
-1187 TCSLHEVWAHRPG
+1187 SIHDVWAHRPG
-1200 VTKHDTRNTY
+1200 AMTHETRGTY
-1210 FPEQAFDTFP
+1210 FPERSFETFP
-1220 MPLLSTDCDR
+1220 FPSSLNALESIGERYHT
-1230 VGDYYSCGRNQV
+1230 
-1242 MEERRESLTE
+1242 ERRGIMAGRHEGLTDT
-1252 IYSRFH
+1252 YNRFH

-1267 ATLRTLHVEMD
+1267 AALCALHVEMD
-1278 HAVAA
+1278 YAVAT
-1283 AYGWTD
+1283 AYQWTG

-1295 FHQIKQGIRYTISE
+1295 FHQTKQGIRYTISE
-1309 AARRDVLDRLL
+1309 AARRTVLDRLL
-1320 ALNHERFA
+1320 ALNHERYAA
-1328 EEQSASAAAPRTKA
+1328 EQAALASAPKTT
-1342 KARKRTP
+1342 RKSKVRKPPTH
-1349 DQAGLF
+1349 QNTLF

>member
-38 SPELTREL
+38 TPDLTREL
-46 RELYTEWCAARKLA
+46 RELYTEWLAARTLTPHA
-60 PQSVSPAQRE
+60 VSPAQRE

-76 LTLLEWPADMLA
+76 LTLLEWPADLLA

-93 PQNLSYLVAQHHE
+93 PQNLSYFVAQHHE
-106 TLRPDLALMED
+106 TLRPDLALVED

-122 LIRLLPPAQQPDKR
+122 LISLLPPAQQPDRR

-145 CGGRMAELLR
+145 CAARMAELLH
-155 ATRVPLGLVTNGER
+155 ATRVSLGLVTNGER
-169 FTLVYAEPEKPTGFA
+169 FTLVYAEPGQPTGFA

-201 RDFLNAGA
+201 RDFLGAGA

-223 RRSLENQQEVSVT
+223 RRSLENQQEVSTT
-236 LGRQVRRAVEM
+236 LGRQVRRAVGM

-257 ESGRALLDGLDGE
+257 ESGRALLQGLPGE

-292 DLLPISNPV
+292 DLLPITNPV

-311 HDQLRDAADRL
+311 HDQLREAADRL

-347 IAHDLAALPSYG
+347 IAHDLAALPAYG

-370 LEGRAPGSDW
+370 LEGRTPGSDW
-380 RNTSAQPCPIHN
+380 RSTPAQPCPIHN

-405 EMKVPGGGR
+405 EIKVHGGGH
-414 ETRRLS
+414 ESRRLS

-444 TEIVLGLDGK
+444 AEIVLGLDGK
-454 EEGEVAL
+454 KEVEVAL
-461 SELNRRRAQQDFIE
+461 SELNRRRVQPDFME

-483 SAKAIEKALAQTTV
+483 STKAIEKAFAQATV
-497 DDPLRWPVW
+497 DDPLRWPEWVQ
-506 EDVAQFAGLVRRDD
+506 VAEFAGFVRRDD
-520 TGEPCVISV
+520 NGDPCVIPA
-529 GSLYVTAGMARR
+529 GSLYVTAGTARR

-557 EHALA
+557 EQALA
-562 PLVYAGPAEGEP
+562 PLVYTGPAEGQP
-574 PEAWRLQSAARIL
+574 PEAWRLNPAGRIL

-604 AARYLSARLTEA
+604 AARYLSARLVEA
-616 WENAQSTHGTGVQ
+616 WDAAQREHGAGVQ
-629 ITPYGHPSSGLPEEE
+629 ITPYGHPSTGLAEEE
-644 LIPMDPDE
+644 LIPVDPDE

-688 QRNRPFTFLDHA
+688 QRNRPFTFLDHE

-719 GFSTQEHEVK
+719 GFSPREHEVK
-729 QITLWLKASK
+729 QITLWRKASK
-739 VLFEQA
+739 VLFDRA

-752 ESFPVLDAS
+752 ESFPVIAAA
-761 DLARKYALLRQAEEA
+761 DLERKYALLRQAEEA

-798 PPQEDDAF
+798 PPQEDEAF
-806 SRKRGELWRQMMETY
+806 SRKRGELWRELMETY

-827 NSWRGALEG
+827 DSWRGALEA
-836 MRPTARE
+836 MRPTARQ
-843 LLDAGLQPG
+843 LLDAGLPPG
-852 SSRHRTFH
+852 ASRHRPFH

-871 RDGFDAI
+871 RDGFDAM
-878 VGNPPFIGGQRITG
+878 VGNPPFMGGQRITG
-892 AFGQPYRDYIVE
+892 ALGEPYRDYLVE
-904 YIAGGQKGSADYVAY
+904 YIAGGQRGSADYVAY
-919 FFLRAFELLRPGATC
+919 FFLRAEGLLKAGGTAGLLATN
-934 GLIATKTI
+934 TI
-942 AEGQTREVGLDCLE
+942 AQGDTREVGLDHMTAH
-956 RKGVS
+956 GVTV
-961 IYRAIASQK
+961 YRAIPSRK
-970 WPGDA
+970 WPGEA
-975 KLSIAWVW
+975 NLEVAHVW
-983 LRNGE
+983 FRKGSWAGPFLLDDTTVDGITSQLQQP
-988 WNGARVADNKLVK
+988 GSV
-1001 FISTKLS
+1001 S
-1008 GEASSQGDPYKLAAN
+1008 GRPDRLAAN
-1023 AGKSRQGSIFVGM
+1023 SGKSFQGSIVVGM
-1036 GFVVSQELAETLISR
+1036 GFVLELEEAQRLRDRDQRNRDVIS
-1051 HPQNC
+1051 PYLNGED
-1056 VVVKPL
+1056 L
-1062 IGGKDVTDRWQLS
+1062 NSRWDQS
-1075 PSRWV
+1075 PSRSV
-1080 INFYDWP
+1080 INFRDWP
-1087 EEKAREFPECFEIV
+1087 LEKAMEYPDCFEIV
-1101 ERLVKPERT
+1101 ERLVKPEREKNN
-1110 RKKADGTY
+1110 RKVYRD
-1118 QLRYPLYERW
+1118 RW
-1128 WQYGEKRPDLYRMI
+1128 WHYAEKRPELYATI
-1142 SAFDRV
+1142 AGLEEV
-1148 IVAVRV
+1148 
-1154 SAYHCV
+1154 
-1160 AFAPSNVVYSDRL
+1160 L
-1173 VVFGLQTSGAFAVL
+1173 VVSLVTHHVAMAFVPANFVFAHRLAVFALPKRAALAVL
-1187 TCSLHEVWAHRPG
+1187 QSNFHEPWARNYSSSLETRINYSPSDCFETFPFPPSIDALETIGERYHSHRG
-1200 VTKHDTRNTY
+1200 EIMAGRREGLTNTY
-1210 FPEQAFDTFP
+1210 
-1220 MPLLSTDCDR
+1220 
-1230 VGDYYSCGRNQV
+1230 N
-1242 MEERRESLTE
+1242 
-1252 IYSRFH
+1252 RFH
-1258 SPHEVSHDI
+1258 SPHEVSYDI
-1267 ATLRTLHVEMD
+1267 ATLRALHVEMD

-1295 FHQIKQGIRYTISE
+1295 SHPTKRGIRYTISE
-1309 AARRDVLDRLL
+1309 VARRTVLDRLL
-1320 ALNHERFA
+1320 ALNHERYA
-1328 EEQSASAAAPRTKA
+1328 AEQSAASAAPRPKTKS
-1342 KARKRTP
+1342 RKRAP
-1349 DQAGLF
+1349 EQAGLF